1 MFVSS
6 DRSAASLAMVV
17 MSKELPSPAMSKEL
31 PSPAATVLKG
41 RKGRAVFTKADQVA
55 ANSSDED
62 WDSLD
67 DDSED
72 EDGRVSNVG
81 RGRVRLHAVQQQ
93 ISKAALFKSRTP
105 RHARRPSSCPPTRQ
119 TRQVRWEVAKA
130 VRGVEG
136 QRQGR
141 CGA

>member
-1 MFVSS
+1 
-6 DRSAASLAMVV
+6 MVV

-93 ISKAALFKSRTP
+93 ISSAFDAEDDRRKCLAEKGWARKHKERGIMAGKEKTEKNSALP
-105 RHARRPSSCPPTRQ
+105 DRQ
-119 TRQVRWEVAKA
+119 P
-130 VRGVEG
+130 
-136 QRQGR
+136 
-141 CGA
+141 